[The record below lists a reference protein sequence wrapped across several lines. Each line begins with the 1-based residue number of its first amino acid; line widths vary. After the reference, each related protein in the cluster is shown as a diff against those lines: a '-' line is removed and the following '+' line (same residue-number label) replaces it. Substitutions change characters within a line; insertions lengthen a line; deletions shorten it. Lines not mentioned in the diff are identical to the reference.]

1 MATRHRHERRCLAK
15 LDQRRGQIVELKF
28 FAGLSAEEIGAVLAI
43 SPATVQRE
51 WRAAKAWLR
60 HTMANQNAM

>member
-1 MATRHRHERRCLAK
+1 LPIKTAS
-15 LDQRRGQIVELKF
+15 QIVELKS
-28 FAGLSAEEIGAVLAI
+28 FAGLSAEEIGEVLSI

-60 HTMANQNAM
+60 HTMASQTSV